1 MSYLDKYLSMNKTYG
16 EDLRTSQISSMQS
29 KIQESFYNSPSYYQ
43 VSRYAPSSPSK
54 STTIDTWVLDH
65 SEQRDYKEVQVYP
78 SQTLN
83 YGDIITWQGDN
94 WLVLQVDNIGDV
106 YNRGYMQKCLSSIK
120 WLDDNGL
127 VKEASFTTA
136 SQVQRGL
143 GLTETKTI
151 MLLSTERRYIIVQN
165 NADTQKIEKGNRFIF
180 DTRGWRVTSID
191 RLNTG
196 LIHFE
201 LEEYDIDTA
210 NDNVDLRIADYV
222 KNTNYTLEIA
232 NGGTLKVQVGSTYQL
247 NVEVKLN
254 GVILNKPVTFSSS
267 YPSTASVSST
277 GLVTAIADG
286 SITIT
291 ASLVDNPEIK
301 DTTNIIVQSI
311 SEPNYSVSILGDD
324 AMYCNQTKIYTEQI
338 KDNDVVVVG
347 DSVTVEWF
355 LYDDSGLNP
364 TTLATM
370 VTHTSTECTLV
381 ANNNNQRGFVKLKAI
396 VNGSSS
402 VTYTKRIEIKTL
414 I

>member
-43 VSRYAPSSPSK
+43 VTRYAPSSPSK

-127 VKEASFTTA
+127 VKEASFTTS

-180 DTRGWRVTSID
+180 DNRGWRVTSID